1 MITVAV
7 GDQRHEMDANVA
19 ASPPTKRKPSAN
31 VKTSFLIR
39 TLPRECNPTP
49 VPTGGLS
56 ASASG
61 LLSPL
66 KNKLGGRQ
74 EADLEILQQDNPF
87 DDITEEKLKQLTGS
101 QDLAR
106 VASLQISIDS
116 TKQSVEVIGELLPT
130 LRQLRLQQSTLS
142 SFRDLGTSLGS
153 LRVLWAMHSQISDL
167 DGIGALM
174 NLQELYL
181 QHNNVSDITPLAL
194 HEELRV
200 IDLEGNRVAD
210 IGQLEQL
217 AFCPQLT
224 SLNLTGNPVET
235 VEQYR
240 QIAANFV
247 PQLAALDDRAFSD
260 TERAKLSDAEIDA
273 ALLKHR
279 ELFQA
284 DATHKQQLERSIAS
298 RKRGSEK
305 FKGDDDGS
313 SDSDADDESSASP
326 AVATG
331 FSCPT
336 LVPKT
341 AFFNVAES
349 LNAIEKWRDEMEYD
363 AEDTEILSVASLQ
376 QSCLSPRSAAGPE
389 VEPPSISIPGQI
401 HAASGNQQHSPTRH
415 DLKPELGPGNV
426 ESDRHLVQLLNEK
439 HGQLKTRDGFR
450 SYFRGI
456 EEERLEGI
464 LRQAFADIGKVRRRM
479 QLMSGFFSH
488 EL

>member
-1 MITVAV
+1 MKTPRGIFTTNSSRKNAL
-7 GDQRHEMDANVA
+7 GRNHEWNLEV
-19 ASPPTKRKPSAN
+19 
-31 VKTSFLIR
+31 
-39 TLPRECNPTP
+39 
-49 VPTGGLS
+49 
-56 ASASG
+56 
-61 LLSPL
+61 LSP
-66 KNKLGGRQ
+66 KV
-74 EADLEILQQDNPF
+74 
-87 DDITEEKLKQLTGS
+87 DITTAK
-101 QDLAR
+101 R
-106 VASLQISIDS
+106 H
-116 TKQSVEVIGELLPT
+116 LP
-130 LRQLRLQQSTLS
+130 S
-142 SFRDLGTSLGS
+142 S
-153 LRVLWAMHSQISDL
+153 
-167 DGIGALM
+167 
-174 NLQELYL
+174 
-181 QHNNVSDITPLAL
+181 
-194 HEELRV
+194 
-200 IDLEGNRVAD
+200 
-210 IGQLEQL
+210 
-217 AFCPQLT
+217 LT
-224 SLNLTGNPVET
+224 S
-235 VEQYR
+235 
-240 QIAANFV
+240 
-247 PQLAALDDRAFSD
+247 
-260 TERAKLSDAEIDA
+260 
-273 ALLKHR
+273 
-279 ELFQA
+279 
-284 DATHKQQLERSIAS
+284 KQQLERSIAS

-389 VEPPSISIPGQI
+389 VEPPRISIPGQI

-415 DLKPELGPGNV
+415 DLKPQLGPGNV